1 MVIITSCS
9 PKITHK
15 EDYLLA
21 KQSFKGNKAI
31 TAEFI
36 EPLLPQKPNKTIL
49 GAPVALWI
57 YRAKT
62 PKFEQLKPIW
72 SAQIDS
78 LDKEFEKLNLYYK
91 DQPKKIEK
99 IRNNYNKK
107 VQKLTNCIEN
117 GTWSMRT
124 FGEKPSYFLE
134 SDAKKNAQR
143 LKTYYINQGYRNAQV
158 NFQIDSLKNTKRV
171 KVLYTIEEGIPF
183 KLNNIDILTHTD
195 PDIDSLII
203 KTKAQSFLKSGDN
216 FKIENVV
223 NEQARIEKLMRNNGY
238 YTFNKQY
245 LRPSIDAK
253 GKIYGGYLIDTSI
266 HIPETDTLFRSYD
279 IKGLQVNYP
288 FKQKS
293 FPKYKVG
300 EVRFSVDG
308 GNSTKHDTAF
318 YQGINYA
325 FTQRYYS
332 PKVLNTRILVRP
344 NEIYKQENVDETN
357 IQLSSLDQFKY
368 YRVDTDTLA
377 GDGKIRTLIRVLPLD
392 KYQYN
397 IEVGGSVVQSYPGPF
412 LNATFKVRNV
422 FNRMENFEFSLRGAR
437 DWQTSFNS
445 NDGGFYKTTEYGVNS
460 SLIFPKILLPSIWLT
475 KLRKKNPRTIVSLGY
490 NYIDRQPDFTR
501 YGLRTSMTYTWA
513 KNQQESF
520 IVSPV
525 DLSILRTDKTPE
537 FEDRLIEL
545 FNQNGNPLIYSY
557 LDRAFV
563 SSISAAYIFN
573 NHFPSQNLRSKYMR
587 FFIESG
593 GTTINLIGD
602 KKFTE
607 LFNYEPYKFI
617 KLNTEYRSY
626 WPVGKKS
633 QMVFRFNG
641 GAILNYDANKVAPYE
656 KNFTAGG
663 SNSMRAWPPRRLGL
677 GSAFPKLSEVDN
689 GPVFV
694 DYIDGKPKDVSLSDN
709 PTRTQ
714 YGRFNYQFEQLGDVL
729 LESNLELRGHL
740 FRFIGDVNYALF
752 IDAGNVWSLRPNEP
766 QENSTFAFNR
776 FYKEIAVGTGVGVR
790 YDFSFFIIRLDLG
803 IKVYDPARKFYLPG
817 DSQVIDQRY
826 LLPYFSFNR
835 DSPNY
840 PVYNIGIGYP
850 F

>member
-1 MVIITSCS
+1 
-9 PKITHK
+9 
-15 EDYLLA
+15 
-21 KQSFKGNKAI
+21 
-31 TAEFI
+31 
-36 EPLLPQKPNKTIL
+36 
-49 GAPVALWI
+49 
-57 YRAKT
+57 
-62 PKFEQLKPIW
+62 
-72 SAQIDS
+72 
-78 LDKEFEKLNLYYK
+78 
-91 DQPKKIEK
+91 
-99 IRNNYNKK
+99 
-107 VQKLTNCIEN
+107 
-117 GTWSMRT
+117 
-124 FGEKPSYFLE
+124 
-134 SDAKKNAQR
+134 
-143 LKTYYINQGYRNAQV
+143 
-158 NFQIDSLKNTKRV
+158 
-171 KVLYTIEEGIPF
+171 
-183 KLNNIDILTHTD
+183 
-195 PDIDSLII
+195 
-203 KTKAQSFLKSGDN
+203 
-216 FKIENVV
+216 
-223 NEQARIEKLMRNNGY
+223 
-238 YTFNKQY
+238 
-245 LRPSIDAK
+245 
-253 GKIYGGYLIDTSI
+253 
-266 HIPETDTLFRSYD
+266 
-279 IKGLQVNYP
+279 
-288 FKQKS
+288 
-293 FPKYKVG
+293 
-300 EVRFSVDG
+300 
-308 GNSTKHDTAF
+308 
-318 YQGINYA
+318 
-325 FTQRYYS
+325 
-332 PKVLNTRILVRP
+332 
-344 NEIYKQENVDETN
+344 
-357 IQLSSLDQFKY
+357 
-368 YRVDTDTLA
+368 
-377 GDGKIRTLIRVLPLD
+377 
-392 KYQYN
+392 
-397 IEVGGSVVQSYPGPF
+397 
-412 LNATFKVRNV
+412 
-422 FNRMENFEFSLRGAR
+422 
-437 DWQTSFNS
+437 
-445 NDGGFYKTTEYGVNS
+445 
-460 SLIFPKILLPSIWLT
+460 
-475 KLRKKNPRTIVSLGY
+475 
-490 NYIDRQPDFTR
+490 
-501 YGLRTSMTYTWA
+501 
-513 KNQQESF
+513 
-520 IVSPV
+520 
-525 DLSILRTDKTPE
+525 
-537 FEDRLIEL
+537 
-545 FNQNGNPLIYSY
+545 
-557 LDRAFV
+557 
-563 SSISAAYIFN
+563 
-573 NHFPSQNLRSKYMR
+573 MR

-677 GSAFPKLSEVDN
+677 GSAFPKLSEIDN